1 MSLPDLITR
10 FTRPLTRLGLE
21 YMVTGGV
28 ASILYG
34 EPRLTQDLDLVLHLE
49 PGQGAALA
57 DAFAGGGFYVSP
69 AETLETEAARPAG
82 GHFNLLDEATGFR
95 ADVYLRGSDPLLVW
109 GLAHRRWI
117 PFQADRLAIA
127 PPEYVI
133 TAKLRHVRQGG
144 SARHLEDIRAMLR
157 VSGEDIDHSVLLGL
171 IQQFGLTEEWELV
184 AS

>member
-10 FTRPLTRLGLE
+10 FTGPLSTLGLE

-49 PGQGAALA
+49 AGQAASLVE
-57 DAFAGGGFYVSP
+57 AFAGTGFYVSP
-69 AETLETEAARPAG
+69 AEVLAAEASRSSG

-95 ADVYLRGSDPLLVW
+95 ADVYLRGDDPLMAW

-117 PFQADRLAIA
+117 PFQTDRLALA

-133 TAKLRHVRQGG
+133 AAKLRHVQQGG
-144 SARHLEDIRAMLR
+144 TARHFEDIRAMLR
-157 VSGEDIDHSVLLGL
+157 ISGEEINHTTLGQL
-171 IQQFGLTEEWELV
+171 IERFGLTAEWEQV
-184 AS
+184 SR